1 MELVIVS
8 NKQEITKSRIF
19 TSAIFLITLLL
30 ISFITV
36 TTVSDPPVHSELT
49 KEVPVEF
56 IELNFDPTK
65 EQGGSPGGSGKA
77 SDEILNKTNPPQ
89 QTGVV
94 TSTDPNATAIQSG
107 KSNKTTSE
115 KPSQNTATTT
125 NNTNPIF
132 GGKGGSGGGNDSGSG
147 GVFGN
152 DNGKG
157 GKGTG
162 TGNGDG
168 NGSGKARVRYNEIST
183 SNIYTNSL
191 IKVTLILQVNED
203 GKVIGTRV
211 VGKETTTNDQSI
223 ISKVAS
229 ACKAQLKYAKG
240 SSITEEYYHIW
251 IQPQ

>member
-1 MELVIVS
+1 MELLVIS
-8 NKQEITKSRIF
+8 NKQDVTRSRIVA
-19 TSAIFLITLLL
+19 TAIMLTLLL
-30 ISFITV
+30 IVSLVTV
-36 TTVSDPPVHSELT
+36 STISDPPVHSELT
-49 KEVPVEF
+49 REIPVEF
-56 IELNFDPTK
+56 IELKFDPS
-65 EQGGSPGGSGKA
+65 QNPGGSPGGSGKA

-89 QTGVV
+89 QSGVV
-94 TSTDPNATAIQSG
+94 TTNDPDATSIQSG
-107 KSNKTTSE
+107 KSNKTTSD
-115 KPSQNTATTT
+115 KTSDNTSTTT

-147 GVFGN
+147 GIIGN

-157 GKGTG
+157 GKGNG

-168 NGSGKARVRYNEIST
+168 GGSGKARVRYNEIST

-191 IKVTLILQVNED
+191 IKVTLILQVDET

-223 ISKVAS
+223 INKVAS

-240 SSITEEYYHIW
+240 NGVTEEYYHIW